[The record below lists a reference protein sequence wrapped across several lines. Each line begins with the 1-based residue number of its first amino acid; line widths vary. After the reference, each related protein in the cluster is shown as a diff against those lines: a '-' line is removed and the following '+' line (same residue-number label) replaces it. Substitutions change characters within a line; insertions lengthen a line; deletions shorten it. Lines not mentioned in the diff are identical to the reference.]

1 MKVIAAT
8 GNMGKLREFARIF
21 APLGIEP
28 AAQSE
33 VCPGLSVEETGTTF
47 AENAFLKADAVHERT
62 GLAAVADDSGLCV
75 DALDGAPGVYSARY
89 CGRHGDDEANNDKL
103 LEELAVKI
111 KDGSLCGLGQTA
123 PNPVLT
129 TIRYFRK
136 EYEAHIREK
145 KCPAH
150 QCAALISYRID
161 PDVCTGCTLCARNCP
176 VKAIS
181 GEVKKPHV
189 IDPEIC
195 IKCGKCKAACRFGA
209 VLVD

>member
-8 GNMGKLREFARIF
+8 GNMGKLREFPRIF

-89 CGRHGDDEANNDKL
+89 AGEETPYPEKISRLLGELEGVPEERRTARFVAHICYIGADGARIDAEGTCEGKIGWEPRGDGGFGYDPIFYVGDRSFAELSAEEKDAVSHRGKAL
-103 LEELAVKI
+103 RELA
-111 KDGSLCGLGQTA
+111 
-123 PNPVLT
+123 
-129 TIRYFRK
+129 RK
-136 EYEAHIREK
+136 LNE
-145 KCPAH
+145 H
-150 QCAALISYRID
+150 QN
-161 PDVCTGCTLCARNCP
+161 G
-176 VKAIS
+176 
-181 GEVKKPHV
+181 
-189 IDPEIC
+189 
-195 IKCGKCKAACRFGA
+195 
-209 VLVD
+209 

>member
-89 CGRHGDDEANNDKL
+89 AGEETPYPEKISRL
-103 LEELAVKI
+103 LGELEGVPEERR
-111 KDGSLCGLGQTA
+111 TA
-123 PNPVLT
+123 RFV
-129 TIRYFRK
+129 
-136 EYEAHIREK
+136 AHI
-145 KCPAH
+145 CYIGADG
-150 QCAALISYRID
+150 ARID
-161 PDVCTGCTLCARNCP
+161 AEGTCEG
-176 VKAIS
+176 
-181 GEVKKPHV
+181 
-189 IDPEIC
+189 
-195 IKCGKCKAACRFGA
+195 
-209 VLVD
+209 

>member
-89 CGRHGDDEANNDKL
+89 AGEDATDADRIAKLLGALEGVPDEARTARFVSAVCCVFPDGERLTVRGVCEGTIARAAAGTGGFGYDPVFVTPTGRTFAELSAVEKDAVSHRGQAL
-103 LEELAVKI
+103 RALAQALPAYLERRGHGVSAT
-111 KDGSLCGLGQTA
+111 DQ
-123 PNPVLT
+123 
-129 TIRYFRK
+129 
-136 EYEAHIREK
+136 
-145 KCPAH
+145 
-150 QCAALISYRID
+150 
-161 PDVCTGCTLCARNCP
+161 
-176 VKAIS
+176 
-181 GEVKKPHV
+181 
-189 IDPEIC
+189 
-195 IKCGKCKAACRFGA
+195 
-209 VLVD
+209 

>member
-75 DALDGAPGVYSARY
+75 DALDGAPGVEKISRLLGELEGVPEERRTARFVAHICYIGADGARIDAEGTCEGKIGWEPRGDGGFGYDPIFYVGDRSFAELSAEEKDAVSHR
-89 CGRHGDDEANNDKL
+89 GKALR
-103 LEELAVKI
+103 ELA
-111 KDGSLCGLGQTA
+111 
-123 PNPVLT
+123 
-129 TIRYFRK
+129 RK
-136 EYEAHIREK
+136 LNE
-145 KCPAH
+145 H
-150 QCAALISYRID
+150 QN
-161 PDVCTGCTLCARNCP
+161 G
-176 VKAIS
+176 
-181 GEVKKPHV
+181 
-189 IDPEIC
+189 
-195 IKCGKCKAACRFGA
+195 
-209 VLVD
+209 

>member
-89 CGRHGDDEANNDKL
+89 AGEETPYPEKISRL
-103 LEELAVKI
+103 LGELEGVPEERR
-111 KDGSLCGLGQTA
+111 TA
-123 PNPVLT
+123 RFV
-129 TIRYFRK
+129 
-136 EYEAHIREK
+136 AHI
-145 KCPAH
+145 CYIGADG
-150 QCAALISYRID
+150 ARID
-161 PDVCTGCTLCARNCP
+161 AASGTTPSSTWGTAASRSSPLRRRTRYPTAARR
-176 VKAIS
+176 
-181 GEVKKPHV
+181 
-189 IDPEIC
+189 
-195 IKCGKCKAACRFGA
+195 CGNWRAS
-209 VLVD
+209 